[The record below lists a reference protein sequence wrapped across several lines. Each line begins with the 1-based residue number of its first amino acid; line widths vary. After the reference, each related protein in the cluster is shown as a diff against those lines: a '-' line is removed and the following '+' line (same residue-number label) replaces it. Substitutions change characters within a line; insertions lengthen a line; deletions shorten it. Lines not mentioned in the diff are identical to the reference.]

1 MFIDLNLIRSVF
13 MDYDTTLDTY
23 DSNFCLC
30 CFARLHPSQTVFS
43 PYTLYLTDSTEE
55 ITSRTDFP
63 IQYLLCLPEKN
74 DTPDVVIR
82 QDNMFFLIV
91 YGCSLQDAEQKL
103 SCFFEH
109 HCGKALMSDTL
120 LDILFSESGIQ
131 NMVDKIYYV
140 FQNPIT
146 VFDAGYNLIA
156 ANFDQIESFPM
167 AMSIIE
173 NNGFTDNEFEMI
185 NHLNNIHKRMMT
197 SDVPLLIHH
206 PEVGFDQLV
215 CPINSS
221 HNYGHIVLTA
231 LNHPFNEY
239 DKDFLRI
246 LQKAIDQQM
255 KKDEFIRNN
264 RGYHYEYFLKDLLDG
279 KVIQASSGNHSYDY
293 INEDLSELL
302 YCMTIE
308 TARSAST
315 LSTLHIRSDIENLF
329 PKAKTLLYNGE
340 IIAVINK
347 EDSAPILPEEL
358 NELQNICS
366 EHGLYA
372 GLSNSFSD
380 ISSLKEYYKQALR
393 ALELGVSHDP
403 SPQLF
408 IYDSYYLRHLS
419 HIFSQKESLQTFCH
433 PIIQKLLDFDTA
445 HESDLTETLYNYL
458 VYERNLAAAAKA
470 MFIHRNTLVY
480 RMKKIDQMV
489 SIDYNNPAERQYMI
503 LSYELY
509 KAIIDN

>member
-1 MFIDLNLIRSVF
+1 MSLFYVILHIFTETEGSFLHQLHQSRKV
-13 MDYDTTLDTY
+13 DTSSEFACLRRFRTNFGTSESTLF
-23 DSNFCLC
+23 SN
-30 CFARLHPSQTVFS
+30 V
-43 PYTLYLTDSTEE
+43 
-55 ITSRTDFP
+55 
-63 IQYLLCLPEKN
+63 
-74 DTPDVVIR
+74 
-82 QDNMFFLIV
+82 FFL
-91 YGCSLQDAEQKL
+91 S
-103 SCFFEH
+103 
-109 HCGKALMSDTL
+109 
-120 LDILFSESGIQ
+120 
-131 NMVDKIYYV
+131 
-140 FQNPIT
+140 
-146 VFDAGYNLIA
+146 
-156 ANFDQIESFPM
+156 
-167 AMSIIE
+167 
-173 NNGFTDNEFEMI
+173 
-185 NHLNNIHKRMMT
+185 
-197 SDVPLLIHH
+197 
-206 PEVGFDQLV
+206 
-215 CPINSS
+215 
-221 HNYGHIVLTA
+221 
-231 LNHPFNEY
+231 
-239 DKDFLRI
+239 
-246 LQKAIDQQM
+246 
-255 KKDEFIRNN
+255 NN
-264 RGYHYEYFLKDLLDG
+264 RGYHYEYCLKDLLDG

-293 INEDLSELL
+293 INEDLSEQL

-380 ISSLKEYYKQALR
+380 ISSLKEYYKQTLR

-419 HIFSQKESLQTFCH
+419 HIFSQKESFQTFCH

-480 RMKKIDQMV
+480 RMKKIGQMV

-509 KAIIDN
+509 NSNPFITIL